1 MKTKTKSTPTY
12 IVDKTKLTEQ
22 LLKDDVKNW
31 IIEAGTQMIFDGK
44 TPGRNMIYFSE
55 SMGIIKVV

>member
-1 MKTKTKSTPTY
+1 MKTKIKSEPTY

-31 IIEAGTQMIFDGK
+31 LVETGAKMILDGK
-44 TPGRNMIYFSE
+44 KPGKNMVYFLE
-55 SMGIIKVV
+55 TMGIIRSV